1 MDNLSTLFMNY
12 LKIWLPFLVY
22 VEQKNISP
30 VLNSVL
36 KKTSLTNI
44 EKQTAFVSCDN
55 LGIKMFLDTRKDEL
69 SNFFSVWSGEQ
80 ISILFDVKEVKKST
94 KPPITPLIKMVTFE
108 KIKDVK
114 TTGLN
119 DNFIFDNFAVSNSNN
134 VAYSAA
140 KAVAGNYG
148 NVYNPLFI
156 YGDVGVGKTHLAQAI
171 ANKTLELN
179 GDIQVLYCTSEEF
192 TNDLI
197 GSIREKNTYKFRK
210 KYRDVNVLVIDDVQ
224 FIGGKNYIQEE
235 FYHTFN
241 TLIKKKAQ
249 IILISDKPPKEIK
262 KLEDRLR
269 SRFSGGLSIDIQ
281 KPDFE
286 LRTAILLIKAQER
299 NIKIDMEVAKT
310 IAQQVED
317 TRELEGKLLELYSK
331 MLRLDGE
338 TGIENV
344 FTPEMVTKELF
355 KNGQGFDR
363 VTPQSVLKNVGAYF
377 SITPLLIKSSVRKE
391 NIALA
396 RQIVMYILRNRL
408 KMKYEDIGNFLKKKD
423 HTTIMHGVEKITKLV
438 VDDQKLRENIDR
450 IVKNLY
456 Q

>member
-1 MDNLSTLFMNY
+1 MDFQ
-12 LKIWLPFLVY
+12 KIWGQFLNHI
-22 VEQKNISP
+22 EQKNISP

-36 KKTSLTNI
+36 KKTLLIKIDEQVASVN
-44 EKQTAFVSCDN
+44 CDN

-69 SNFFSVWSGEQ
+69 SNFLSVWSGEK
-80 ISILFDVKEVKKST
+80 ISILFSVKETKKTEIVS
-94 KPPITPLIKMVTFE
+94 PTPLIKIE
-108 KIKDVK
+108 KYEIKQK
-114 TTGLN
+114 TKPTGLN
-119 DNFIFDNFAVSNSNN
+119 ESFIFDNFAVSNSNN

-156 YGDVGVGKTHLAQAI
+156 YGTVGVGKTHLAQAI
-171 ANKTLELN
+171 ANKIINLN
-179 GDIQVLYCTSEEF
+179 GDARVFYCTSEEF

-197 GSIREKNTYKFRK
+197 ESIREKNTYNFRG
-210 KYRDVNVLVIDDVQ
+210 KYRYLNVLVIDDVQ

-241 TLIKKKAQ
+241 SLIKKKAQ

-269 SRFSGGLSIDIQ
+269 SRFSGGLTIDIQ

-299 NIKIDMEVAKT
+299 NIKIDIEVAKV
-310 IAQQVED
+310 IAKQVED

-331 MLRLDGE
+331 TLRLDGE
-338 TGIENV
+338 MGLENT
-344 FTPEMVTKELF
+344 FTPEMVSKQLF
-355 KNGQGFDR
+355 KTGQNYNNLSPH
-363 VTPQSVLKNVGAYF
+363 TVLKNVSAYF
-377 SITPLLIKSSVRKE
+377 SIKPIIIKSSLRKE
-391 NIALA
+391 NIVLA

-408 KMKYEDIGNFLKKKD
+408 NMTY
-423 HTTIMHGVEKITKLV
+423 
-438 VDDQKLRENIDR
+438 
-450 IVKNLY
+450 
-456 Q
+456 